1 MTILRTDR
9 LLINKITLDDA
20 AFILKLMNDKD
31 WIKNIG
37 DRGIRTIED
46 AEEYIRTRFLK
57 TYTESDLG
65 FYGLV
70 LKNSRQIIGVAGLI
84 DRDGIDHVD
93 IGYGILPEY
102 RGKGYAFEATK
113 AVYDYGYNELKLKK
127 IVAIV
132 NPENPSSINLLSK
145 LGLEFEKMVRLPDE
159 EIDIMLFS

>member
-1 MTILRTDR
+1 MTILSTDR
-9 LLINKITLDDA
+9 LLISEITLDDA

>member
-1 MTILRTDR
+1 MTILRTNR